1 MDYSFYP
8 GIFIMNLLNYI
19 DRGVIYTL
27 LPIIK
32 DQLHISKT
40 GEGWL
45 ISSFMIGFTISS
57 LLTSYLSNKVQRKYL
72 LLTGYFIFFLSNI
85 GMLFV
90 QNTIH
95 LVFLRAI
102 SGVGEGTYSALIAP
116 ILNDKYGEVQGN
128 HLMSFLFSAINI
140 GTAIGLLL
148 GGVITQWR
156 YIYIGFGI
164 LDLIIFIFLLTN
176 QFPEYNDQIT
186 ENPIREILEN
196 KNWLCAILS
205 IASFNFSLGTLSS
218 WIPTFYKNIYTP
230 EISYQELS
238 FILCL
243 GYITFSVVGSLIGNG
258 LTIYVGGRDLTKKYN
273 IFRLCFI
280 LTLLLITS
288 ILISLFYSGDKYI
301 GIGFFLLSLLFLSML
316 IIPTSLLSILF
327 INPNIRSYSNSL
339 CIFITHLI
347 GDIPAP
353 IISSYIWNHTNN
365 LQFTLEICQLV
376 YIIPIFIFG
385 YQGFFSKN
393 RNTSLPSLLL
403 NEY

>member
-164 LDLIIFIFLLTN
+164 LDLIIFIFLFTN
-176 QFPEYNDQIT
+176 RFPEYNDQIT

-196 KNWLCAILS
+196 KKWLCAILS

-301 GIGFFLLSLLFLSML
+301 GIGFFLISLLFLSML

-376 YIIPIFIFG
+376 YIIPILIFG
-385 YQGFFSKN
+385 YQGFFSKK
-393 RNTSLPSLLL
+393 RNSSLPSLLL